1 MLKEKYD
8 LIFCGGGLSTLIF
21 LNKIISDN
29 YFDDKSILVIE
40 KDPKLIPK
48 KTWSFWGKKDSH
60 WNDFII
66 KSWDKI
72 IFKSQNIN
80 IDRTLT
86 SMNYK
91 MIKSESFY
99 NHIYDKVKR
108 QPNIK
113 IKKGDV
119 VDVTDQNDTVVVK
132 TKNESFTANKVLNS
146 IPNDSYKTNSKFPV
160 LLQHFIGWTI
170 KTKKPVFDDR
180 TATLMDFSVEQNNE
194 TRFFYVLPTS
204 NNEALVE
211 FTLFSKDL
219 LANSEYEIEI
229 KKYLKSLEIEDYKI
243 NLKEN
248 GVIPMTCFPFDN
260 ANSKNIINIGTA
272 GGWTKPSTGYTF
284 RFIDK
289 YSNSIIGIIKS
300 DKSFKYFKLKSR
312 FWLYDLIF
320 IDVLHNM
327 NHLGS
332 VIFENLFKKNK
343 FKTIFRFLDNES
355 SFSEEL
361 GIIHS
366 MPKWI
371 FIKSFFK
378 NLPKIISNYL

>member
-1 MLKEKYD
+1 MKKKYD

-29 YFDDKSILVIE
+29 YFNNKSILVIE
-40 KDPKLIPK
+40 KDLNTIPK
-48 KTWSFWGKKDSH
+48 KTWSFWDKKDSY
-60 WNDFII
+60 WDDFTV
-66 KSWDKI
+66 KSWDNIFFKGKNEI
-72 IFKSQNIN
+72 IEKNLN
-80 IDRTLT
+80 

-113 IKKGDV
+113 LKKGIVLDIE
-119 VDVTDQNDTVVVK
+119 DLNDSVIVK
-132 TKNESFTANKVLNS
+132 SKTQTFIADKVLNS
-146 IPNDSYKTNSKFPV
+146 IPDESYKNNLKFPV
-160 LLQHFIGWTI
+160 LLQHFVGWTI
-170 KTKKPVFDDR
+170 KTNKPAFDDD
-180 TATLMDFSVEQNNE
+180 TATLMDFSIDQKNE

-204 NNEALVE
+204 KNEALVE
-211 FTLFSKDL
+211 FTLFSKHL
-219 LANSEYEIEI
+219 LSNSEYEIEI
-229 KKYLKSLEIEDYKI
+229 KKYLKSLEINDYKI

-260 ANSKNIINIGTA
+260 ANTKNIINIGTA

-289 YSNSIIGIIKS
+289 YSNSIISLLKS
-300 DKSFKYFKLKSR
+300 DKSFDNFKVKSR

-320 IDVLHNM
+320 IDVLYNM

-332 VIFENLFKKNK
+332 VIFENLFRKNK

-355 SFSEEL
+355 SFREEL

-378 NLPKIISNYL
+378 NLPKIISSYL

>member
-1 MLKEKYD
+1 MKKKYD

-29 YFDDKSILVIE
+29 YFNNKSILVIE
-40 KDPKLIPK
+40 KDLNTIPK
-48 KTWSFWGKKDSH
+48 KTWSFWDKKDSY
-60 WNDFII
+60 WNDFTV
-66 KSWDKI
+66 KSWDNIFFKGKNEI
-72 IFKSQNIN
+72 IEKNLN
-80 IDRTLT
+80 

-113 IKKGDV
+113 LKKGIVLDIE
-119 VDVTDQNDTVVVK
+119 DLNDSVIVK
-132 TKNESFTANKVLNS
+132 SKTQTFIADKVLNS
-146 IPNDSYKTNSKFPV
+146 IPDESYKNNLKFPV
-160 LLQHFIGWTI
+160 LLQHFVGWTI
-170 KTKKPVFDDR
+170 KTNKPAFDDD
-180 TATLMDFSVEQNNE
+180 TATLMDFSIDQKNE

-204 NNEALVE
+204 KNEALVE
-211 FTLFSKDL
+211 FTLFSKHL
-219 LANSEYEIEI
+219 LSNSEYEIEI
-229 KKYLKSLEIEDYKI
+229 KKYLKSLEINDYKI

-260 ANSKNIINIGTA
+260 ANTKNIINIGTA

-289 YSNSIIGIIKS
+289 YSNSIISLLKS
-300 DKSFKYFKLKSR
+300 DKSFDNFKVKSR

-320 IDVLHNM
+320 IDVLYNM

-332 VIFENLFKKNK
+332 VIFENLFRKNK

-355 SFSEEL
+355 SFREEL

-378 NLPKIISNYL
+378 NLPKIISSYL

>member
-1 MLKEKYD
+1 MKKKYD

-29 YFDDKSILVIE
+29 YFNNKSILVIE
-40 KDPKLIPK
+40 KDLNTIPK
-48 KTWSFWGKKDSH
+48 KTWSFWDKKDSY
-60 WNDFII
+60 WDDFTV
-66 KSWDKI
+66 KSWDNIFFKGKNEI
-72 IFKSQNIN
+72 IEKN
-80 IDRTLT
+80 LT

-113 IKKGDV
+113 LKKGIVLDIE
-119 VDVTDQNDTVVVK
+119 DLNDSVIVK
-132 TKNESFTANKVLNS
+132 SKTQTFIADKVLNS
-146 IPNDSYKTNSKFPV
+146 IPDESYKNNLKFPV
-160 LLQHFIGWTI
+160 LLQHFVGWTI
-170 KTKKPVFDDR
+170 KTNKPAFDDD
-180 TATLMDFSVEQNNE
+180 TATLMDFSIDQKNE

-204 NNEALVE
+204 KNEALVE
-211 FTLFSKDL
+211 FTLFSKHL
-219 LANSEYEIEI
+219 LSNSEYEIEI
-229 KKYLKSLEIEDYKI
+229 KKYLKSLEINDYKI

-260 ANSKNIINIGTA
+260 ANTKNIINIGTA

-289 YSNSIIGIIKS
+289 YSNSIISLIKS
-300 DKSFKYFKLKSR
+300 DKSFDNFKVKSR

-320 IDVLHNM
+320 IDVLYNM

-332 VIFENLFKKNK
+332 VIFENLFRKNK

-355 SFSEEL
+355 SFREEL

-378 NLPKIISNYL
+378 NLPKIISSYL

>member
-1 MLKEKYD
+1 MKKKYD

-29 YFDDKSILVIE
+29 YFNNKSILVIE
-40 KDPKLIPK
+40 KDLNTIPK
-48 KTWSFWGKKDSH
+48 KTWSFWDKKDSY
-60 WNDFII
+60 WNDFTV
-66 KSWDKI
+66 KSWDNIFFKGKNEI
-72 IFKSQNIN
+72 IEKN
-80 IDRTLT
+80 LT

-113 IKKGDV
+113 LKKGIVLDIE
-119 VDVTDQNDTVVVK
+119 DLNDSVIVK
-132 TKNESFTANKVLNS
+132 SKTQTFIADKVLNS
-146 IPNDSYKTNSKFPV
+146 IPDESYKNNLKFPV
-160 LLQHFIGWTI
+160 LLQHFVGWTI
-170 KTKKPVFDDR
+170 KTNKPAFDDD
-180 TATLMDFSVEQNNE
+180 TATLMDFSIDQKNE

-204 NNEALVE
+204 KNEALVE
-211 FTLFSKDL
+211 FTLFSKHL
-219 LANSEYEIEI
+219 LSNSEYEIEI
-229 KKYLKSLEIEDYKI
+229 KKYLKSLEINDYKI

-260 ANSKNIINIGTA
+260 ANTKNIINIGTA

-289 YSNSIIGIIKS
+289 YSNSIISLLKS
-300 DKSFKYFKLKSR
+300 DKSFDNFKVKSR

-320 IDVLHNM
+320 IDVLYKM

-332 VIFENLFKKNK
+332 VIFENLFRKNK

-355 SFSEEL
+355 SFREEL

-378 NLPKIISNYL
+378 NLPKIISSYL

>member
-40 KDPKLIPK
+40 KDPNLVPK
-48 KTWSFWGKKDSH
+48 KTWSFWEKKDSY

-72 IFKSQNIN
+72 VFKNQNVFIKRNLIN
-80 IDRTLT
+80 
-86 SMNYK
+86 MNYK

-113 IKKGDV
+113 LKKGIVIDIE
-119 VDVTDQNDTVVVK
+119 DLNDRVIVK
-132 TKNESFTANKVLNS
+132 SKTQTFIADKVLSS
-146 IPNDSYKTNSKFPV
+146 IPDESYKNNLKFPV

-170 KTKKPVFDDR
+170 KTNKPAFDEDM
-180 TATLMDFSVEQNNE
+180 ATLMDFSIDQKNE
-194 TRFFYVLPTS
+194 TRFLYLLPTS
-204 NNEALVE
+204 KNEALVE

-219 LANSEYEIEI
+219 LSNSEYEIEI
-229 KKYLKSLEIEDYKI
+229 NKYLKSLEIEDYKI

-289 YSNSIIGIIKS
+289 YSNSIIAIIKS
-300 DKSFKYFKLKSR
+300 DKSFKDFKLKSR
-312 FWLYDLIF
+312 FWFYDLLF
-320 IDVLHNM
+320 IDVLYYN

-332 VIFENLFKKNK
+332 ILFENMFRKNK
-343 FKTIFRFLDNES
+343 FKSIFRFLDNES
-355 SFSEEL
+355 NFTEEL
-361 GIIHS
+361 KIIS
-366 MPKWI
+366 SFPKWI